1 MSSLRKSIVAVPLA
15 LACAWTLGACGETVS
30 TSSFKGESRHVAET
44 VSDFQKNAT
53 ASDEQ
58 KLCAKDL
65 AKTLTKRLGAVG
77 GCQAVVKQQ
86 LGQVDA
92 LNLTV
97 DSITV
102 NGTSAQARVK
112 STWAGKSRLSTLSLV
127 REGSRWKISGSS
139 R

>member
-1 MSSLRKSIVAVPLA
+1 VSSISKWTAVPLA
-15 LACAWTLGACGETVS
+15 LACASALGACGETVS

-58 KLCAKDL
+58 KLCANDL
-65 AKTLTKRLGAVG
+65 AKKLTKRLGAVG
-77 GCQAVVKQQ
+77 GCQAVIKEQ

-97 DSITV
+97 ESIAVDGAT
-102 NGTSAQARVK
+102 AQARVK
-112 STWAGKSRLSTLSLV
+112 STWAGRNRVSTLSLV
-127 REGSRWKISGSS
+127 KEGPSWKISGAS

>member
-1 MSSLRKSIVAVPLA
+1 MSLPKWIALPLA
-15 LACAWTLGACGETVS
+15 LACASALAACGETVS
-30 TSSFKGESRHVAET
+30 TSSFKGESRQVAET

-58 KLCAKDL
+58 KLCTNDL
-65 AKTLTKRLGAVG
+65 AATLTKRLSTVG

-97 DSITV
+97 ESIAV
-102 NGTSAQARVK
+102 NGATATARVK
-112 STWAGKSRLSTLSLV
+112 STWAGKNHTSTLSLV
-127 REGSRWKISGSS
+127 KEGKRWKIAGSAG
-139 R
+139 

>member
-1 MSSLRKSIVAVPLA
+1 MSFPKWIALPLA
-15 LACAWTLGACGETVS
+15 LACASTLAACGETVS
-30 TSSFKGESRHVAET
+30 TSGFKGESRQVAET

-58 KLCAKDL
+58 KLCANDL
-65 AKTLTKRLGAVG
+65 ARTLTKRLSAVG
-77 GCQAVVKQQ
+77 GCQAAIKQQ

-97 DSITV
+97 ESIAVSGATA
-102 NGTSAQARVK
+102 TARVK
-112 STWAGKSRLSTLSLV
+112 STWAGKNRTSTLSLV
-127 REGSRWKISGSS
+127 KEGKRWKISGSS